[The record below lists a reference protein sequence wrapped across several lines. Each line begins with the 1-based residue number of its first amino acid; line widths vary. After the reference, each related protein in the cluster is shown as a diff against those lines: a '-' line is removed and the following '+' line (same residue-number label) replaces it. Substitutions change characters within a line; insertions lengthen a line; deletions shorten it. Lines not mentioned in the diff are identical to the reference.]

1 MFVFKAIGSGTTLLL
16 GAGREPPQLGFGRL
30 PVSGGPEPVRF
41 KRRVKQRAVP
51 DTPEALFGELPRTRG
66 GHGALWSHQAD
77 ILRDY
82 VANRGKSDVA
92 LELPTGSG
100 KTLVGLLISEWRR
113 RFFGHRSVYACPTKQ
128 LAHQVWEAAQ
138 AQGVPAALFIGR
150 SRDFDERDLGR
161 YEAAELVAITVY
173 SHVFNSN
180 PVFGGAQSLLFD
192 DAHAAEDYV
201 ADAWALKVPA
211 NTHQF
216 RGLLDVLGDD
226 LDPHLVARL
235 TDDQGEDTEVR
246 MLPVATV
253 ARHTEAFDKVLI
265 ALDGPAKFRFEMI
278 RQQLRSCL
286 FYVSS
291 QGWYIRPMIP
301 PTFDHT
307 PFTSPVQRIYL
318 SATLGEGGELERSFG
333 RAPITRVRAPENWER
348 SGSGRRFFV
357 FPGLAETDEDIFGP
371 EAAAD
376 GTAEGDGQGEDE
388 AAVEPSGEDVQEKGG
403 LVGQLVRLRAKS
415 VLLTPDEA
423 TAKKTAAAIGVPTT
437 EQYRPG
443 ASAEGLRPFIGA
455 SQGML
460 LAPSRYDGMDLPD
473 ESCNIILMRG
483 LPESMH
489 LQDRFL
495 FSRLGA
501 SNIAME
507 RVRTRVMQGAGRCTR
522 GPKDFALVIVVGRE
536 LQRFLSRVDVRAGM
550 PPELQAEIAFGR
562 ENSEV
567 PAADLVALARSAL
580 DRDDVWQEDAEP
592 DLTER
597 RSEATR
603 EVPDYVTRLDAS
615 VWREIDAWQ
624 AAWQQDWDRASREAV
639 EVLNRLTGKELR
651 SYQALW
657 AYLGSAWASL
667 AVGSP
672 AAAERSRELLRRA
685 HEAASRTTW
694 LREIEGPGGEARV
707 LDVLDAEG
715 VNGVITAF
723 SRPPWKSTAKFNQL
737 TNNMVRD
744 LARQGA
750 TGYEQ
755 ALVTLGELLGARS
768 FKPTGDGRTDAAWM
782 WPSSWLTLEAK
793 SEQKS
798 DGGISQK
805 YIRQANTQLDHLAA
819 DEGLD
824 EPAPG
829 SITVVVS
836 PRSVVVDD
844 GVKIARDHLYL
855 ASPQSVQTIA
865 QRAVRAW
872 TAIRGAAPNG
882 VEGEALRAVVQDAL
896 AAHRIL
902 PSQVFDDLSTD
913 RIRR

>member
-1 MFVFKAIGSGTTLLL
+1 M
-16 GAGREPPQLGFGRL
+16 
-30 PVSGGPEPVRF
+30 SGGQEPVRF
-41 KRRVKQRAVP
+41 RRRVKQRPAP

-82 VANRGKSDVA
+82 VGYRDKADVA

-100 KTLVGLLISEWRR
+100 KTLVGLLIAEWRR

-150 SRDFDERDLGR
+150 SRDFDDRDLGR

-173 SHVFNSN
+173 SHVFNSK
-180 PVFGGAQSLLFD
+180 PVFAGAQSLLFD
-192 DAHAAEDYV
+192 DAHAAENYV
-201 ADAWALKVPA
+201 ADAWAVNVPSA
-211 NTHQF
+211 MSQF
-216 RGLLDVLGDD
+216 QGLIDVLSND
-226 LDPHLVARL
+226 LDSHLVARL
-235 TDDQGEDTEVR
+235 TDEQGEDTEVR
-246 MLPVATV
+246 LLPVATV
-253 ARHTEAFDKVLI
+253 AKHTEALDKVLI
-265 ALDGPAKFRFEMI
+265 TLDGPEKFRFEMI

-307 PFTSPVQRIYL
+307 PFTSPAQRIYL
-318 SATLGEGGELERSFG
+318 SATLGEGGELERAFG

-371 EAAAD
+371 AAPKTESTGD
-376 GTAEGDGQGEDE
+376 TAAGKSE
-388 AAVEPSGEDVQEKGG
+388 VETREKSEREKGG
-403 LVGQLVRLRAKS
+403 LVGQLARLRAKS
-415 VLLTPDEA
+415 VLLTPDDT
-423 TAKKTAAAIGVPTT
+423 TARKTADAIGVPDSDR
-437 EQYRPG
+437 YRPG
-443 ASAEGLRPFIGA
+443 ATAAGLRPFIGA
-455 SQGML
+455 AQGML

-473 ESCNIILMRG
+473 EACNIILMRG
-483 LPESMH
+483 LPESVH

-495 FSRLGA
+495 ITRLGA
-501 SNIAME
+501 SNVALE
-507 RVRTRVMQGAGRCTR
+507 RVRTRVVQGAGRCTR
-522 GPKDFALVIVVGRE
+522 GPRDFALVIVVGRE
-536 LQRFLSRVDVRAGM
+536 LQRFLSRADVRAGM

-567 PAADLVALARSAL
+567 PATNLVALARSAL
-580 DRDDVWQEDAEP
+580 DRDNVWQEDAEP

-597 RSEATR
+597 RSEATK
-603 EVPDYVTRLDAS
+603 EVPPYVAKLEAS
-615 VWREIDAWQ
+615 VRREIDAWQ

-651 SYQALW
+651 PYQAMW

-667 AVGSP
+667 AVDSP

-694 LREIEGPGGEARV
+694 LREIAGPGAEASA
-707 LDVLDAEG
+707 LDMLDAEG
-715 VNGVITAF
+715 VDGVIAALN
-723 SRPPWKSTAKFNQL
+723 SPPLKSTAKFNQL
-737 TNNMVRD
+737 TNNMIRD
-744 LARQGA
+744 LARPEA

-755 ALVTLGELLGARS
+755 ALVTLGQLLGARS
-768 FKPTGDGRTDAAWM
+768 FKPTDQGRTDAAWM
-782 WPSSWLTLEAK
+782 WPSSWLTIEAK

-798 DGGISQK
+798 DGGISLK
-805 YIRQANTQLDHLAA
+805 YIRQANTQLDLLAA

-829 SITVVVS
+829 SLTVIVS

-844 GVKIARDHLYL
+844 GVKAAKEHLYL
-855 ASPQSVQTIA
+855 TSPETLQMVA

-872 TAIRGAAPNG
+872 SAIRGAAPDG
-882 VEGEALRAVVQDAL
+882 VEGEDLRSVVQEAL
-896 AAHRIL
+896 ADHRVL
-902 PSQVFDDLSTD
+902 PSQVFDDLSLD